1 MTWQN
6 LVVARL
12 RQSYQTGHQP
22 SRDINNYSV
31 TAKDDHRM
39 GQEQPAHG
47 PTKAVLQSLSMT
59 RSGLGSKPERL
70 GGETFALP

>member
-1 MTWQN
+1 MTLQN

-12 RQSYQTGHQP
+12 RQSDQTGHQP

-31 TAKDDHRM
+31 TAKDDHCM